1 VLEPDEKSRKHMAQL
16 LKDRSSFYLSA
27 TFALVCLFGVSASSS
42 YALGQQQENQQAA
55 ARSDADIQKDVE
67 AALTASPVLNGQ
79 EIHAQTFGG
88 GVTLTGYVDDEAS
101 KDLARMVTSKV
112 SGVRSVVN
120 QLTVV
125 PIGAPADAETGANA
139 QQAQTDQQGQQQP
152 QQQGSPEQQSGVSQ
166 PPPDGYPPP
175 PAGYPTVTRR
185 PPYTQGQA
193 APPQYPQ
200 GQYPQSQY
208 PQNQY
213 PQQAPSGPVQLPQ
226 GTILRVRLTQPLDSK
241 SSGIGTMFEVSSAS
255 DIYVGG
261 VLAVP
266 SGALLRGQVVDVRSV
281 KGGLGGNSSMSL
293 QLNSI
298 ELEGRSY
305 PLASD
310 VWVGNGPGKGGY
322 SAGNMVGGAT
332 IGAVI
337 GGIAGGGAGAAIGAT
352 IGGATGAIASSAS
365 SGPRVILPPETVL
378 TFHLAAPIEVVPV
391 SYREAQRLADSSAPR
406 PQYYSNAP
414 VGYPPPPRVIY
425 GYPYGYPY
433 AYAYGYGYPRGYYY
447 YRPGYRAYYRA
458 H

>member
-1 VLEPDEKSRKHMAQL
+1 MAQL
-16 LKDRSSFYLSA
+16 LKDRKSFYLSA
-27 TFALVCLFGVSASSS
+27 IFALACLFGDLVTSPN
-42 YALGQQQENQQAA
+42 ALGQQQQQNQQAA

-112 SGVRSVVN
+112 AGVRSVVN

-125 PIGAPADAETGANA
+125 PIGAPTDAESGANA
-139 QQAQTDQQGQQQP
+139 QAPTDQQGEAQNPAQQQAAP
-152 QQQGSPEQQSGVSQ
+152 GQQSGVSQ
-166 PPPDGYPPP
+166 PPPDGYTPP

-185 PPYTQGQA
+185 PPYDEGQG
-193 APPQYPQ
+193 APQQYPEGQYPQ
-200 GQYPQSQY
+200 GQYPQQ
-208 PQNQY
+208 QY
-213 PQQAPSGPVQLPQ
+213 PQQAPSGPVQIPQ
-226 GTILRVRLTQPLDSK
+226 GTILRVRLSQPLDSK
-241 SSGIGTMFEVSSAS
+241 SSGIGAMFEVASAN

-266 SGALLRGQVVDVRSV
+266 RGALLRGQVVDVRSV
-281 KGGLGGNSSMSL
+281 KGGLGGNSSLSL
-293 QLNSI
+293 TLSSI

-305 PLASD
+305 HLLSD

-322 SAGNMVGGAT
+322 SAGNMVGGAA
-332 IGAVI
+332 IGAAI
-337 GGIAGGGAGAAIGAT
+337 GGIAGGGAGAAIGAVV
-352 IGGATGAIASSAS
+352 GGATGAIASSAS

-378 TFHLAAPIEVVPV
+378 TFHLASPVEVVPV
-391 SYREAQRLADSSAPR
+391 SYREAQRLADYSAPR
-406 PQYYSNAP
+406 AQYYPAAP
-414 VGYPPPPRVIY
+414 AAYPPAPRVIY
-425 GYPYGYPY
+425 GYPYPYGYPY
-433 AYAYGYGYPRGYYY
+433 AYAYRYPRGYYS

>member
-1 VLEPDEKSRKHMAQL
+1 VLEPDEKSRKHMAHL
-16 LKDRSSFYLSA
+16 LKDRSSLYLSA
-27 TFALVCLFGVSASSS
+27 TFALVCLFGVSTSSVH
-42 YALGQQQENQQAA
+42 ALGQLQENQQA

-101 KDLARMVTSKV
+101 KDLAKIVTSKV
-112 SGVRSVVN
+112 NGVRSVVN

-125 PIGAPADAETGANA
+125 PIGAPTDAESGANA
-139 QQAQTDQQGQQQP
+139 QAPADQRGQAQSQQQP
-152 QQQGSPEQQSGVSQ
+152 APDRQSGVSQ
-166 PPPDGYPPP
+166 PPPDGYPAP
-175 PAGYPTVTRR
+175 PAGYPTVTKR
-185 PPYTQGQA
+185 PPYNQGQA

-200 GQYPQSQY
+200 GQYPQSQD
-208 PQNQY
+208 PQEQY
-213 PQQAPSGPVQLPQ
+213 PQQAPSGPVQIPQ

-266 SGALLRGQVVDVRSV
+266 RGALLRGQVVDVRSV
-281 KGGLGGNSSMSL
+281 KGGLGGNSSLSL
-293 QLNSI
+293 TLNSI

-305 PLASD
+305 HLASD

-365 SGPRVILPPETVL
+365 SSPRVVLPPETVL

-406 PQYYSNAP
+406 TPYYQNAP
-414 VGYPPPPRVIY
+414 VGYAPPPRVIY
-425 GYPYGYPY
+425 GYPYAYPY
-433 AYAYGYGYPRGYYY
+433 TYAYGYPRGNYY
-447 YRPGYRAYYRA
+447 YRPGYRVYYRA